1 MLNKKLIY
9 KTVLKTD
16 LTKFCDYWKVYKLED
31 DRITEQCKI
40 VSSIVANKDASFS
53 DFLTY

>member
-40 VSSIVANKDASFS
+40 VSSIVANKYASFS

>member
-16 LTKFCDYWKVYKLED
+16 LTKLCDYWKVYKLED
-31 DRITEQCKI
+31 DRITE
-40 VSSIVANKDASFS
+40 
-53 DFLTY
+53 